1 MATYREFREQ
11 VKRRRRRKFILRL
24 SLLIVAA
31 AAVCGVAFFALYTVL
46 TGAGWTPGNG
56 QLVASG
62 STSASEPAS
71 APESTSSSESGQGGQ
86 SAATWNTSTP
96 VEPTLDQ
103 TITGAD
109 YRMLAVGAN
118 AAVDYSF
125 FARAAILGDSVS
137 QGWNI
142 YESPMKAHAF
152 VCAYKSIGPSA
163 VVNKE
168 TANPGQGS
176 GRGEENIYET
186 IINSNPLRLYILLG
200 TNALVRAGEATEQS
214 FLAYYGQM
222 LDMFKAD
229 LGDEVDIYVQS
240 ITPVRP
246 GASQPGLYKERIQRV
261 NQKLANMA
269 LEKGVYF
276 VDVYSALADEN
287 GDLVAEY
294 SSDGL
299 HMVAAGYKAW
309 ADCLAGH
316 VAYSADNPYVMGSE
330 YYIAK

>member
-46 TGAGWTPGNG
+46 TGAGWTPGGG
-56 QLVASG
+56 QLVTSGSAPASG
-62 STSASEPAS
+62 ASQPASSPESGSASGASEP
-71 APESTSSSESGQGGQ
+71 
-86 SAATWNTSTP
+86 AATWNTSTP

-125 FARAAILGDSVS
+125 FDRAAILGDSVS

-152 VCAYKSIGPSA
+152 ICAYKSIGPSA
-163 VVNKE
+163 VVNKQ
-168 TANPGQGS
+168 TANPGEAS
-176 GRGEENIYET
+176 GRGEENIYDT
-186 IINSNPLRLYILLG
+186 IINSTPLRLYILLG
-200 TNALVRAGEATEQS
+200 TNALVRDGEATEQS
-214 FLAYYGQM
+214 FLSYYGQM

-261 NQKLANMA
+261 NTQLAVMA
-269 LEKGVYF
+269 REKGCHF
-276 VDVYSALADEN
+276 VNIYEVLQDEN
-287 GDLVAEY
+287 GDLREDLAAADKVHLNQNAYPIMAEY
-294 SSDGL
+294 
-299 HMVAAGYKAW
+299 
-309 ADCLAGH
+309 LATH
-316 VAYSADNPYVMGSE
+316 TA
-330 YYIAK
+330 

>member
-11 VKRRRRRKFILRL
+11 VKRRRRRKFIRRL
-24 SLLIVAA
+24 WLPSVAA

-71 APESTSSSESGQGGQ
+71 APESTSSSEDGQGGQ

-125 FARAAILGDSVS
+125 FDRAAILGDSVS

-200 TNALVRAGEATEQS
+200 TNALVRDGEATEQS

-261 NQKLANMA
+261 NTQLAVLA
-269 LEKGVYF
+269 REKGCHFVNVYE
-276 VDVYSALADEN
+276 VLQDANGELREDLAAADKVHLN
-287 GDLVAEY
+287 QNAYPIMAEY
-294 SSDGL
+294 
-299 HMVAAGYKAW
+299 
-309 ADCLAGH
+309 LATH
-316 VAYSADNPYVMGSE
+316 TA
-330 YYIAK
+330 

>member
-71 APESTSSSESGQGGQ
+71 APESTSSSEGGQGGQ

-125 FARAAILGDSVS
+125 FDRAAILGDSVS

-200 TNALVRAGEATEQS
+200 TNALVRDGEATEQS

-229 LGDEVDIYVQS
+229 LGDEVGIYVQS

-261 NQKLANMA
+261 NTQLAVLA
-269 LEKGVYF
+269 REKGCHFVNVYE
-276 VDVYSALADEN
+276 VLQDAN
-287 GDLVAEY
+287 GDLREDLAAADKVHLNQNAYPIMAEY
-294 SSDGL
+294 
-299 HMVAAGYKAW
+299 
-309 ADCLAGH
+309 LATH
-316 VAYSADNPYVMGSE
+316 TA
-330 YYIAK
+330 

>member
-62 STSASEPAS
+62 SASASGASQPAS
-71 APESTSSSESGQGGQ
+71 ASGSGSSPEGEQGGQ
-86 SAATWNTSTP
+86 PAATWNTSTP
-96 VEPTLDQ
+96 VEATLDQ
-103 TITGAD
+103 TVSGAD

-125 FARAAILGDSVS
+125 FDRAAILGDSVS

-152 VCAYKSIGPSA
+152 ICAYRSIGPSA
-163 VVNKE
+163 VVNRQ
-168 TANPGQGS
+168 TADPGDAS

-200 TNALVRAGEATEQS
+200 TNTLVRDGEATEQS
-214 FLAYYGQM
+214 FLAYYSQM

-261 NQKLANMA
+261 NTQLAVLA
-269 LEKGVYF
+269 REKGCHFVNVYE
-276 VDVYSALADEN
+276 ALQDAN
-287 GDLVAEY
+287 GDLREDLAAADKVHLNQNAYPIMAEY
-294 SSDGL
+294 
-299 HMVAAGYKAW
+299 
-309 ADCLAGH
+309 LATH
-316 VAYSADNPYVMGSE
+316 TA
-330 YYIAK
+330 

>member
-62 STSASEPAS
+62 STTASEPAS
-71 APESTSSSESGQGGQ
+71 APESTSSSEGGQGGQ

-125 FARAAILGDSVS
+125 FDRAAILGDSVS

-142 YESPMKAHAF
+142 YESPMKAHAL

-200 TNALVRAGEATEQS
+200 TNALVRDGEATEQS

-261 NQKLANMA
+261 NTQLAVLA
-269 LEKGVYF
+269 REKGCHFVNVYE
-276 VDVYSALADEN
+276 VLQDAN
-287 GDLVAEY
+287 GDLREDLAAADKVHLNQNAYPIMAEY
-294 SSDGL
+294 
-299 HMVAAGYKAW
+299 
-309 ADCLAGH
+309 LATH
-316 VAYSADNPYVMGSE
+316 TA
-330 YYIAK
+330 

>member
-71 APESTSSSESGQGGQ
+71 APESTSSSEGGQGGQ

-118 AAVDYSF
+118 AAVGYSF
-125 FARAAILGDSVS
+125 FDRAAILGDSVS

-200 TNALVRAGEATEQS
+200 TNALVRDGEATEQS

-261 NQKLANMA
+261 NTQLAVLA
-269 LEKGVYF
+269 REKGCHFVNVYE
-276 VDVYSALADEN
+276 VLQDAN
-287 GDLVAEY
+287 GDLREDLAAADKVHLNQNAYPIMAEY
-294 SSDGL
+294 
-299 HMVAAGYKAW
+299 
-309 ADCLAGH
+309 LATH
-316 VAYSADNPYVMGSE
+316 TA
-330 YYIAK
+330 

>member
-31 AAVCGVAFFALYTVL
+31 ATVCGVAFFALYTVL

-71 APESTSSSESGQGGQ
+71 APESTSSSEDGQGGQ
-86 SAATWNTSTP
+86 PAATWNTSTP

-103 TITGAD
+103 TINGAD

-125 FARAAILGDSVS
+125 FDRAAILGDSVS

-200 TNALVRAGEATEQS
+200 TNALVRDGEATEQS

-261 NQKLANMA
+261 NTQLAVLA
-269 LEKGVYF
+269 REKGCHFVNVYE
-276 VDVYSALADEN
+276 VLQDAN
-287 GDLVAEY
+287 GDLREDLAAADKVHLNQNAYPIMAEY
-294 SSDGL
+294 
-299 HMVAAGYKAW
+299 
-309 ADCLAGH
+309 LATH
-316 VAYSADNPYVMGSE
+316 TA
-330 YYIAK
+330 

>member
-24 SLLIVAA
+24 SLLIAA
-31 AAVCGVAFFALYTVL
+31 AAAICGVAFFALYTVL
-46 TGAGWTPGNG
+46 TGAGWAPGGG
-56 QLVASG
+56 QLVVSG
-62 STSASEPAS
+62 STSASETSQPAPAS
-71 APESTSSSESGQGGQ
+71 GSSPASSPASGPASGVPGGETAPGAG
-86 SAATWNTSTP
+86 WNTSTP

-103 TITGAD
+103 TVSGAD

-125 FARAAILGDSVS
+125 FDRAAILGDSVS

-152 VCAYKSIGPSA
+152 ICAYKSIGPNA
-163 VVNKE
+163 VVNKQN
-168 TANPGQGS
+168 ADPGKDS
-176 GRGEENIYET
+176 GRGSENIYET

-200 TNALVRAGEATEQS
+200 TNALVRDGEAAEQS
-214 FLAYYGQM
+214 FLSYYGQM

-240 ITPVRP
+240 VTPVRP

-261 NQKLANMA
+261 NTQLAVMA
-269 LEKGVYF
+269 REKGCHF
-276 VDVYSALADEN
+276 VNIYEALQDEN
-287 GDLVAEY
+287 GDLREDLAAQDKVHLNQNAYPIMAEY
-294 SSDGL
+294 
-299 HMVAAGYKAW
+299 
-309 ADCLAGH
+309 LATH
-316 VAYSADNPYVMGSE
+316 TA
-330 YYIAK
+330 

>member
-11 VKRRRRRKFILRL
+11 VRRRRRRKFILRL

-31 AAVCGVAFFALYTVL
+31 AAVCGVAFFALYTVI
-46 TGAGWTPGNG
+46 TGAGWKPGDA
-56 QLVASG
+56 QMVASG
-62 STSASEPAS
+62 STSASETSQPAS
-71 APESTSSSESGQGGQ
+71 APESGTAPESEPAG
-86 SAATWNTSTP
+86 WNTSTP

-103 TITGAD
+103 TVTGAD

-125 FARAAILGDSVS
+125 FDRAAILGDSVS

-152 VCAYKSIGPSA
+152 ICAYKSIGPNA
-163 VVNKE
+163 VVNKQ
-168 TANPGQGS
+168 TANPGDAS

-200 TNALVRAGEATEQS
+200 TNALVRDGEATEQS
-214 FLAYYGQM
+214 FLSYYSQM

-261 NQKLANMA
+261 NTQLAVLA
-269 LEKGVYF
+269 REKGCHF
-276 VDVYSALADEN
+276 VNIYEALQDEN
-287 GDLVAEY
+287 GDLREDLAAQDKVHLNQNAYPIMAEY
-294 SSDGL
+294 
-299 HMVAAGYKAW
+299 
-309 ADCLAGH
+309 LATH
-316 VAYSADNPYVMGSE
+316 TV
-330 YYIAK
+330 

>member
-46 TGAGWTPGNG
+46 TGAGWAPGDG
-56 QLVASG
+56 QLVTSG
-62 STSASEPAS
+62 SGAVSGASQPAS
-71 APESTSSSESGQGGQ
+71 APESGETGASEP
-86 SAATWNTSTP
+86 AATWNTSTP

-103 TITGAD
+103 TISGAD

-125 FARAAILGDSVS
+125 FDRAAILGDSVS

-152 VCAYKSIGPSA
+152 ICAYKSIGPSA
-163 VVNKE
+163 VVNKQ
-168 TANPGQGS
+168 TANPGEAS
-176 GRGEENIYET
+176 GRGEENIYDT
-186 IINSNPLRLYILLG
+186 IINSKPLRLYILLG
-200 TNALVRAGEATEQS
+200 TNALVRDGEATEQS
-214 FLAYYGQM
+214 FLSYYGQM

-261 NQKLANMA
+261 NTQLAVMA
-269 LEKGVYF
+269 REKGCHF
-276 VDVYSALADEN
+276 VNIYEVLQDAN
-287 GDLVAEY
+287 GDLREDLAAADKVHLNQNAYPIMAEY
-294 SSDGL
+294 
-299 HMVAAGYKAW
+299 
-309 ADCLAGH
+309 LATH
-316 VAYSADNPYVMGSE
+316 TA
-330 YYIAK
+330 

>member
-46 TGAGWTPGNG
+46 TGAGWTPGGG
-56 QLVASG
+56 QLVTSGSAPASG
-62 STSASEPAS
+62 ASQPASSPESGSASGASEP
-71 APESTSSSESGQGGQ
+71 
-86 SAATWNTSTP
+86 AATWNTSTP

-125 FARAAILGDSVS
+125 FDRAAILGDSVS
-137 QGWNI
+137 QGWNV

-152 VCAYKSIGPSA
+152 ICAYKSIGPSA
-163 VVNKE
+163 VVNKQN
-168 TANPGQGS
+168 ANPGQGS

-186 IINSNPLRLYILLG
+186 IINSKPLRLYILLG
-200 TNALVRAGEATEQS
+200 TNTLVRDGEATEQS
-214 FLAYYGQM
+214 FLSYYGQM

-261 NQKLANMA
+261 NTQLAVLA
-269 LEKGVYF
+269 REKGCHF
-276 VDVYSALADEN
+276 VNIYEALQDEN
-287 GDLVAEY
+287 GDLREDLAAQDKVHLNQNAYPILAEY
-294 SSDGL
+294 
-299 HMVAAGYKAW
+299 
-309 ADCLAGH
+309 LATH
-316 VAYSADNPYVMGSE
+316 TV
-330 YYIAK
+330 

>member
-71 APESTSSSESGQGGQ
+71 APESTSSSEDGQGGQ
-86 SAATWNTSTP
+86 AAATWNTSTP

-118 AAVDYSF
+118 AAVDYSVGD
-125 FARAAILGDSVS
+125 RAAILGDSVS

-200 TNALVRAGEATEQS
+200 TNALVRDGEATEQS

-261 NQKLANMA
+261 NTQLAVLA
-269 LEKGVYF
+269 REKGCHFVNVYE
-276 VDVYSALADEN
+276 VLQDAN
-287 GDLVAEY
+287 GDLREDLAAADKVHLNQNAYPIMAEY
-294 SSDGL
+294 
-299 HMVAAGYKAW
+299 
-309 ADCLAGH
+309 LATH
-316 VAYSADNPYVMGSE
+316 TA
-330 YYIAK
+330 

>member
-31 AAVCGVAFFALYTVL
+31 ATVCGVAFFALYTVL

-71 APESTSSSESGQGGQ
+71 APESTSSSEGEQGGQ

-103 TITGAD
+103 TINGAD

-125 FARAAILGDSVS
+125 FDRAAILGDSVS

-152 VCAYKSIGPSA
+152 ICAYRSIGPSA
-163 VVNKE
+163 VVNRQ
-168 TANPGQGS
+168 TADPGDAS

-200 TNALVRAGEATEQS
+200 TNTLVRDGEATEQS
-214 FLAYYGQM
+214 FLAYYSQM

-261 NQKLANMA
+261 NTQLAVLA
-269 LEKGVYF
+269 REKGCHFVNVYE
-276 VDVYSALADEN
+276 ALQDAN
-287 GDLVAEY
+287 GDLREDLAAADKVHLNQNAYPIMAEY
-294 SSDGL
+294 
-299 HMVAAGYKAW
+299 
-309 ADCLAGH
+309 LATH
-316 VAYSADNPYVMGSE
+316 TA
-330 YYIAK
+330 

>member
-71 APESTSSSESGQGGQ
+71 APESTSSSEGGQGGQ

-125 FARAAILGDSVS
+125 FDRAAILGDSVS

-176 GRGEENIYET
+176 GRGEEMAEVIMASEPFGIT
-186 IINSNPLRLYILLG
+186 LLRGKGAYSGQNREILLTV
-200 TNALVRAGEATEQS
+200 TN
-214 FLAYYGQM
+214 
-222 LDMFKAD
+222 
-229 LGDEVDIYVQS
+229 
-240 ITPVRP
+240 
-246 GASQPGLYKERIQRV
+246 
-261 NQKLANMA
+261 NMA
-269 LEKGVYF
+269 LKRLETIVFGV
-276 VDVYSALADEN
+276 DPHALFIVEN
-287 GDLVAEY
+287 TFYVA
-294 SSDGL
+294 G
-299 HMVAAGYKAW
+299 GQFRR
-309 ADCLAGH
+309 G
-316 VAYSADNPYVMGSE
+316 
-330 YYIAK
+330 

>member
-46 TGAGWTPGNG
+46 TGAGWTPDGG
-56 QLVASG
+56 QLVTSGSAPASG
-62 STSASEPAS
+62 ASQPASSPESGSASGASEP
-71 APESTSSSESGQGGQ
+71 
-86 SAATWNTSTP
+86 AATWNTSTP

-125 FARAAILGDSVS
+125 FDRAAILGDSVS

-152 VCAYKSIGPSA
+152 ICAYKSIGPSA
-163 VVNKE
+163 VVNKQ
-168 TANPGQGS
+168 TANPGEAS
-176 GRGEENIYET
+176 GRGEENIYDT

-200 TNALVRAGEATEQS
+200 TNALVRDGEATEQS
-214 FLAYYGQM
+214 FLSYYGQM

-261 NQKLANMA
+261 NTQLAVMA
-269 LEKGVYF
+269 REKGCHF
-276 VDVYSALADEN
+276 VNIYEVLQDEN
-287 GDLVAEY
+287 GDLREDLAAADKVHLNQNAYPIMAEY
-294 SSDGL
+294 
-299 HMVAAGYKAW
+299 
-309 ADCLAGH
+309 LATH
-316 VAYSADNPYVMGSE
+316 TA
-330 YYIAK
+330 

>member
-71 APESTSSSESGQGGQ
+71 APESTSSSEGGQGGQ

-125 FARAAILGDSVS
+125 FDRAAILGDSVS

-200 TNALVRAGEATEQS
+200 TNALVRDGEATEQS
-214 FLAYYGQM
+214 FLSYYGQM

-246 GASQPGLYKERIQRV
+246 GASQPGLYRERIQRV
-261 NQKLANMA
+261 NTQLAVMA
-269 LEKGVYF
+269 AEKGCYF
-276 VDVYSALADEN
+276 VNVYEALQDEN
-287 GDLVAEY
+287 GDLRADLAAADSVHLNQNAYPIMAEY
-294 SSDGL
+294 
-299 HMVAAGYKAW
+299 
-309 ADCLAGH
+309 LATH
-316 VAYSADNPYVMGSE
+316 VA
-330 YYIAK
+330 

>member
-46 TGAGWTPGNG
+46 TGAGWAPGDG
-56 QLVASG
+56 QLVTSG
-62 STSASEPAS
+62 SGAVSGASQPAS
-71 APESTSSSESGQGGQ
+71 APESGETETSEP
-86 SAATWNTSTP
+86 AATWNTSTP

-109 YRMLAVGAN
+109 YRMLAVDAN

-125 FARAAILGDSVS
+125 FDRAAILGDSVS

-152 VCAYKSIGPSA
+152 ICAYKSIGPSA
-163 VVNKE
+163 VVNKQ
-168 TANPGQGS
+168 TANPGEAS
-176 GRGEENIYET
+176 GRGEENIYDT
-186 IINSNPLRLYILLG
+186 IINSKPLRLYILLG
-200 TNALVRAGEATEQS
+200 TNALVRDGEATEQS
-214 FLAYYGQM
+214 FLSYYGQM

-261 NQKLANMA
+261 NTQLAVMA
-269 LEKGVYF
+269 REKGCHF
-276 VDVYSALADEN
+276 VNIYEVLQDAN
-287 GDLVAEY
+287 GDLREDLAAQDKVHLNQNAYPIMAEY
-294 SSDGL
+294 
-299 HMVAAGYKAW
+299 
-309 ADCLAGH
+309 LATH
-316 VAYSADNPYVMGSE
+316 TA
-330 YYIAK
+330 

>member
-46 TGAGWTPGNG
+46 TGAGWTPGDA
-56 QLVASG
+56 QMVASG
-62 STSASEPAS
+62 SAPASGASQPASSPESGSASGASEP
-71 APESTSSSESGQGGQ
+71 
-86 SAATWNTSTP
+86 AATWNTSTP

-125 FARAAILGDSVS
+125 FDRAAILGDSVS

-152 VCAYKSIGPSA
+152 ICAYKSIGPSA
-163 VVNKE
+163 VVNKQ
-168 TANPGQGS
+168 TANPGEAS
-176 GRGEENIYET
+176 GRGEENIYDT

-200 TNALVRAGEATEQS
+200 TNALVRDGEATEQS
-214 FLAYYGQM
+214 FLSYYGQM

-261 NQKLANMA
+261 NTQLAVMA
-269 LEKGVYF
+269 REKGCHF
-276 VDVYSALADEN
+276 VNIYEVLQDEN
-287 GDLVAEY
+287 GDLREDLAAADKVHLNQNAYPIMAEY
-294 SSDGL
+294 
-299 HMVAAGYKAW
+299 
-309 ADCLAGH
+309 LATH
-316 VAYSADNPYVMGSE
+316 TA
-330 YYIAK
+330 

>member
-62 STSASEPAS
+62 SASASGAPQPAS
-71 APESTSSSESGQGGQ
+71 ASGSGSSSEGGQGGQ
-86 SAATWNTSTP
+86 PAATWNTSTP
-96 VEPTLDQ
+96 VEATLDQ
-103 TITGAD
+103 TVSGAD

-125 FARAAILGDSVS
+125 FDRAAILGDSVS

-152 VCAYKSIGPSA
+152 ICAYRSIGPSA
-163 VVNKE
+163 VVNRQ
-168 TANPGQGS
+168 TADPGDAS

-200 TNALVRAGEATEQS
+200 TNTLVRDGEATEQS
-214 FLAYYGQM
+214 FLAYYSQM

-261 NQKLANMA
+261 NTQLAVLA
-269 LEKGVYF
+269 REKGCHFVNVYE
-276 VDVYSALADEN
+276 ALQDAN
-287 GDLVAEY
+287 GDLREDLAAADKVHLNQNAYPIMAEY
-294 SSDGL
+294 
-299 HMVAAGYKAW
+299 
-309 ADCLAGH
+309 LATH
-316 VAYSADNPYVMGSE
+316 TA
-330 YYIAK
+330 

>member
-31 AAVCGVAFFALYTVL
+31 AAVCGVAFFALYTLL
-46 TGAGWTPGNG
+46 TGAGWIPGG
-56 QLVASG
+56 EQLVASG
-62 STSASEPAS
+62 GSSAPASEASQPAS
-71 APESTSSSESGQGGQ
+71 APESGETSGEGEASTP
-86 SAATWNTSTP
+86 AATWNTSTP

-109 YRMLAVGAN
+109 YRMLAVNAS

-125 FARAAILGDSVS
+125 FDRAAILGDSVS

-152 VCAYKSIGPSA
+152 ICAYKSIGPSA
-163 VVNKE
+163 VVNKQ
-168 TANPGQGS
+168 TADPGDAS
-176 GRGEENIYET
+176 GRGEENVYDT

-200 TNALVRAGEATEQS
+200 TNALVRDGEATEQS
-214 FLAYYGQM
+214 FLSYYSQM
-222 LDMFKAD
+222 LDMFRAD

-240 ITPVRP
+240 VTPVRP

-261 NQKLANMA
+261 NTQLAVLA
-269 LEKGVYF
+269 AEKGCHF
-276 VDVYSALADEN
+276 VNIYEALQDEN
-287 GDLVAEY
+287 GDLREDLAAGDKVHLNQNAYPIMAEY
-294 SSDGL
+294 
-299 HMVAAGYKAW
+299 
-309 ADCLAGH
+309 LATH
-316 VAYSADNPYVMGSE
+316 TA
-330 YYIAK
+330 

>member
-62 STSASEPAS
+62 SASASDASQPAS
-71 APESTSSSESGQGGQ
+71 ASGSGSSSEDGQGGQ
-86 SAATWNTSTP
+86 PAATWNTSTP
-96 VEPTLDQ
+96 VEATLDQ
-103 TITGAD
+103 TGSGAD

-125 FARAAILGDSVS
+125 FDRAAILGDSVS

-163 VVNKE
+163 VVNKQ
-168 TANPGQGS
+168 TANPGEAS
-176 GRGEENIYET
+176 GRGEENIYDT
-186 IINSNPLRLYILLG
+186 IINSKPLRLYILLG
-200 TNALVRAGEATEQS
+200 TNALVRDGEATEQS
-214 FLAYYGQM
+214 FLAYYSQM

-261 NQKLANMA
+261 NTQLAVLA
-269 LEKGVYF
+269 REKGCHFVNVYE
-276 VDVYSALADEN
+276 ALQDAN
-287 GDLVAEY
+287 GDLREDLAAQDKVHLNQNAYPIMAEY
-294 SSDGL
+294 
-299 HMVAAGYKAW
+299 
-309 ADCLAGH
+309 LATH
-316 VAYSADNPYVMGSE
+316 TA
-330 YYIAK
+330 

>member
-24 SLLIVAA
+24 TLLIVAA

-46 TGAGWTPGNG
+46 TGAGWAPGDTP
-56 QLVASG
+56 LVASG
-62 STSASEPAS
+62 STSGSGTSAPASTPDSAS
-71 APESTSSSESGQGGQ
+71 APGETQTSEP
-86 SAATWNTSTP
+86 AATWNTSAP
-96 VEPTLDQ
+96 VAPTLNQ

-109 YRMLAVGAN
+109 YRMLAVDAN

-125 FARAAILGDSVS
+125 FDRAAILGDSVS
-137 QGWNI
+137 QGWNV

-152 VCAYKSIGPSA
+152 ICAYKSIGPSA

-168 TANPGQGS
+168 IADPGEQS
-176 GRGEENIYET
+176 GRGKENIYET
-186 IINSNPLRLYILLG
+186 VINSRPLRLYILLG
-200 TNALVRAGEATEQS
+200 TNALVRDGEATEQS

-240 ITPVRP
+240 VTPVRP

-261 NQKLANMA
+261 NTQLALLA
-269 LEKGVYF
+269 REKGCHF
-276 VDVYSALADEN
+276 VNIYEALQDAN
-287 GDLVAEY
+287 GDLREDLAAQDKVHLNQNAYPILAEY
-294 SSDGL
+294 
-299 HMVAAGYKAW
+299 
-309 ADCLAGH
+309 LATH
-316 VAYSADNPYVMGSE
+316 TA
-330 YYIAK
+330 